1 MSGSVLHAAIA
12 PQRRTK
18 VAGFGLN
25 VASIPQAVDLAI
37 DHAAQGKG
45 FTFHTLNLDHV
56 AKLRGSAAFRNAYG
70 RATFVCADGWPI
82 AWLANR
88 AAGRRLFERAA
99 GADLIEPPLQ
109 AAAERGLS
117 VYLIGPEPRAQ
128 AAAIAELKRR
138 APGLV
143 IAGAETPRIGLGDVK
158 FERLAM
164 AERIRA
170 SGAHLCLAALGALK
184 QELLT
189 DALAPHCPSVGFV
202 CVGASL
208 DFIAGHSRRAPL
220 WMRRSGV
227 EWLWRLGAE
236 PYRLAAR
243 YAACAYVFLL
253 LGIGVDVV
261 PAEERR

>member
-12 PQRRTK
+12 PQRRTE

-37 DHAAQGKG
+37 DYASRGKG

-56 AKLRGSAAFRNAYG
+56 AKLRRHAAFRNAYF

-99 GADLIEPPLQ
+99 GADLIEPLLQ

-117 VYLIGPEPRAQ
+117 VYLIGPGPSAQ
-128 AAAIAELKRR
+128 SAAVAELKRDV
-138 APGLV
+138 PGLV
-143 IAGAETPRIGLGDVK
+143 IAGAETPNVGLGDVE

-164 AERIRA
+164 AERVRA
-170 SGAHLCLAALGALK
+170 SGANLCLVALGAPK
-184 QELLT
+184 QELLA
-189 DALAPHCPSVGFV
+189 DALAPHCPSVGFL
-202 CVGASL
+202 CIGAAL
-208 DFIAGHSRRAPL
+208 DFIGGHIRRAPL
-220 WMRRSGV
+220 WMRRSGL

-243 YAACAYVFLL
+243 YAVCAYVFLL
-253 LGIGVDVV
+253 LGIGVDVI
-261 PAEERR
+261 PGEERQ

>member
-12 PQRRTK
+12 PQRRAK
-18 VAGFGLN
+18 VAGFALN
-25 VASIPQAVDLAI
+25 IASIPQAVDLAI
-37 DHAAQGKG
+37 DHAARGKG

-56 AKLRGSAAFRNAYG
+56 AKLRSNAAFRSAYR

-88 AAGRRLFERAA
+88 AAGRRAFERTA
-99 GADLIEPPLQ
+99 GADLIEPLLQ

-117 VYLIGPEPRAQ
+117 VYLIGPGPRAQ
-128 AAAIAELKRR
+128 SAAVAELRR
-138 APGLV
+138 SAPGLV
-143 IAGAETPRIGLGDVK
+143 IAGAETPRVGMGDIA

-170 SGAHLCLAALGALK
+170 SGANLCLLALGAPK
-184 QELLT
+184 QELLA
-189 DALAPHCPSVGFV
+189 DALAPHCPSVGFL
-202 CVGASL
+202 CVGAAL
-208 DFIAGHSRRAPL
+208 NFIGGYTRRAPR
-220 WMRRSGV
+220 WMRRSGL

-236 PYRLAAR
+236 PHRLAFR
-243 YAACAYVFLL
+243 YAACAYVFML
-253 LGIGVDVV
+253 LGIGADVV

>member
-1 MSGSVLHAAIA
+1 MSGSVVQAASA
-12 PQRRTK
+12 PRRRTK

-25 VASIPQAVDLAI
+25 VASIRQAVDLAI
-37 DHAAQGKG
+37 DHAAEGKG

-56 AKLRGSAAFRNAYG
+56 AKLRSSAAFRNAYR

-82 AWLANR
+82 VWLANR

-99 GADLIEPPLQ
+99 GADLIEPLLQ
-109 AAAERGLS
+109 AAAQHGLP
-117 VYLIGPEPRAQ
+117 VYLIGPGPRAQ
-128 AAAIAELKRR
+128 TEAIAELKRS
-138 APGLV
+138 APGLL
-143 IAGAETPRIGLGDVK
+143 IAGAETPRIGLGDVE
-158 FERLAM
+158 FDRLAM

-170 SGAHLCLAALGALK
+170 SGARLCLAALGAPK

-189 DALAPHCPSVGFV
+189 DALAPHCPSVGFI
-202 CVGASL
+202 CVGAAL
-208 DFIAGHSRRAPL
+208 DFIAGHARRAPL
-220 WMRRSGV
+220 WMRRCGL

-261 PAEERR
+261 PTEELR

>member
-37 DHAAQGKG
+37 DCAAQGKG

-88 AAGRRLFERAA
+88 AAGRRLFERTA
-99 GADLIEPPLQ
+99 GADLIEPLLQ

-117 VYLIGPEPRAQ
+117 VYLIGPGPRAQ
-128 AAAIAELKRR
+128 AAAIAELKRS
-138 APGLV
+138 APSLV
-143 IAGAETPRIGLGDVK
+143 IAGAESPRIGLGDVE

-170 SGAHLCLAALGALK
+170 SGAQLCVVALGAPK
-184 QELLT
+184 QELLA
-189 DALAPHCPSVGFV
+189 DALFPHCPSVGFL
-202 CVGASL
+202 CVGAAL
-208 DFIAGHSRRAPL
+208 NFIGGHMRRAPL
-220 WMRRSGV
+220 WLRQNGL
-227 EWLWRLGAE
+227 EWLWRLGEE
-236 PYRLAAR
+236 PFRLAGR
-243 YAACAYVFLL
+243 YAACAYIFLL
-253 LGIGVDVV
+253 LGIGVDVI
-261 PAEERR
+261 PTEERR